1 MDVSRAA
8 LGTGEEGWWEQ
19 FSHGADIGVRGI
31 GRTLARAFSE
41 AARAMTA
48 AVVDPD
54 KIRAEIPVEIQC
66 DGENVEDLFYA
77 WLNAVIYEMS
87 TRRMVFGR
95 FHVEIDNYR
104 LQATLWGEPVRP
116 ARHKPCVE
124 VKGATFTQLSVRH
137 DGEYWAAQCVVDV

>member
-1 MDVSRAA
+1 MVAA
-8 LGTGEEGWWEQ
+8 KADGRWEH
-19 FSHGADIGVRGI
+19 FPHGADIGVRGV

-54 KIRAEIPVEIQC
+54 DVQAETSIEIRC
-66 DGENVEDLFYA
+66 TGESVEDLFYA
-77 WLNAVIYEMS
+77 WLNAVIYEMA

-95 FHVEIDNYR
+95 YYIEIDNYR
-104 LQATLWGEPVRP
+104 LHATMWGEPVRP
-116 ARHKPCVE
+116 GRHKPAVE

-137 DGEYWAAQCVVDV
+137 DGEYWTAQCVVDV